1 MMDFPSLTNENK
13 MYMSRCIILGDYQT
27 IPSSF
32 FQLIYRQVYYF
43 ILGRKITKMVE
54 ELSYV

>member
-13 MYMSRCIILGDYQT
+13 MYMSKCIVLGDYQT

-43 ILGRKITKMVE
+43 RKKNN
-54 ELSYV
+54 